1 MFGRRQVGTVL
12 WGISHR
18 LTDRTSVN
26 FSLGVGA
33 TEAAPDVQATVRV
46 PSASELTR
54 GGAFLE
60 GPAPFEQVLF
70 QRPAEVAARHLQ
82 VAQLIYVCA
91 DDAHG
96 TPIMLKARAEGI
108 EPEELIARVRQEHEA
123 DFSEFLVGFDHY
135 HSTHSDENRELAAR
149 IYTALRDAGHI
160 ETRTIDQAYDPEA
173 GMFLPDRFI
182 KAAARD
188 AAPRSSTATPAR
200 PAARPTARW
209 T

>member
-1 MFGRRQVGTVL
+1 M
-12 WGISHR
+12 
-18 LTDRTSVN
+18 TDTPRKILVTSALPYAN
-26 FSLGVGA
+26 GPIHLGHLVEYIQ
-33 TEAAPDVQATVRV
+33 TDIWVR
-46 PSASELTR
+46 
-54 GGAFLE
+54 
-60 GPAPFEQVLF
+60 F
-70 QRPAEVAARHLQ
+70 QRARGHEV
-82 VAQLIYVCA
+82 IYVCA